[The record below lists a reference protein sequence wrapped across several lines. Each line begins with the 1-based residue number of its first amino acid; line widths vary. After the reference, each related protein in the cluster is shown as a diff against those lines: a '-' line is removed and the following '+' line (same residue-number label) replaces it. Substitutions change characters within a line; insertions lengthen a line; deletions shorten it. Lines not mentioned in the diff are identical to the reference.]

1 MLKISL
7 IFLAFI
13 VFFVL
18 TLKVVIIQM
27 GRLTDKYIGEKHRA
41 IEEIVNTGKVPKA
54 WMGKLEKRISS
65 VSKTQGRSKKVLKMK
80 MQSKTIIL
88 KKIDHLIDYS
98 KTSPFVQDKET
109 KEILLNKLLEAR
121 RLWEEKD
128 WEEITASP
136 E

>member
-13 VFFVL
+13 AFFVL

-65 VSKTQGRSKKVLKMK
+65 VSKTQGRSEKVLKMK
-80 MQSKTIIL
+80 MQAKTIIL

-98 KTSPFVQDKET
+98 KKSPFVQDKET

-128 WEEITASP
+128 WEEIMASP

>member
-13 VFFVL
+13 AFFVL

-41 IEEIVNTGKVPKA
+41 IEEIVNTGKVPKV

-65 VSKTQGRSKKVLKMK
+65 VSKTQGRSEKVLKMK

-128 WEEITASP
+128 WEEIMDSP

>member
-13 VFFVL
+13 AFFVL
-18 TLKVVIIQM
+18 TLKIVIIQM
-27 GRLTDKYIGEKHRA
+27 ERLTDKYIGEKHRA

-128 WEEITASP
+128 WEEIIASP

>member
-13 VFFVL
+13 AFFVL

-27 GRLTDKYIGEKHRA
+27 ERLTDKYIGEKHRA

-54 WMGKLEKRISS
+54 WIDKLEKRISS

-128 WEEITASP
+128 WEEIIASP

>member
-13 VFFVL
+13 AFFVL

-41 IEEIVNTGKVPKA
+41 IEEIVNTGKVPNV
-54 WMGKLEKRISS
+54 WMGKLEKKISL
-65 VSKTQGRSKKVLKMK
+65 VSKTQGRSEKVLKMK

-128 WEEITASP
+128 WEEIMASP

>member
-13 VFFVL
+13 AFFVL
-18 TLKVVIIQM
+18 TLKIVIIQM

-41 IEEIVNTGKVPKA
+41 IEEIVNTGKVPKV

-65 VSKTQGRSKKVLKMK
+65 VSKTQSQSEKVLKMK

-88 KKIDHLIDYS
+88 KKINHLIDYS

-128 WEEITASP
+128 WEEIIASP

>member
-1 MLKISL
+1 MLKIFL

-13 VFFVL
+13 AFFVL

-41 IEEIVNTGKVPKA
+41 IEEIVNTGKVPKV
-54 WMGKLEKRISS
+54 WIGKLEKRISS
-65 VSKTQGRSKKVLKMK
+65 VSKTQGRSEKVLKMK
-80 MQSKTIIL
+80 MQAKTIIL

-98 KTSPFVQDKET
+98 KKSPFVQDKET

-128 WEEITASP
+128 WEEIMASP

>member
-13 VFFVL
+13 AFFVL
-18 TLKVVIIQM
+18 TLKIVIIQM

-41 IEEIVNTGKVPKA
+41 IEEIVNTGKVPKV

-65 VSKTQGRSKKVLKMK
+65 VSKTQSQSEKVLKMK

-88 KKIDHLIDYS
+88 KKINHLIDYS

-128 WEEITASP
+128 WEEIMASP

>member
-7 IFLAFI
+7 IFLVFI
-13 VFFVL
+13 AFFVL

-41 IEEIVNTGKVPKA
+41 IEEIVNTGKVPKV
-54 WMGKLEKRISS
+54 WLGKLEKRISS
-65 VSKTQGRSKKVLKMK
+65 VGKTQGRSEKVLKMK
-80 MQSKTIIL
+80 IQSKTIIL
-88 KKIDHLIDYS
+88 KKISHLIDYS

-128 WEEITASP
+128 WEEIIASP

>member
-13 VFFVL
+13 AFFVL
-18 TLKVVIIQM
+18 TLKIVIIQM

-54 WMGKLEKRISS
+54 WTGKLEKRISS
-65 VSKTQGRSKKVLKMK
+65 VSKNQGRSEKVLKMK
-80 MQSKTIIL
+80 MQAKASIL
-88 KKIDHLIDYS
+88 KKIDYLIDYS

-109 KEILLNKLLEAR
+109 KEILLNKLLEVR

-128 WEEITASP
+128 WEEIITSP

>member
-13 VFFVL
+13 AFFVL
-18 TLKVVIIQM
+18 TLKIVIIQM

-41 IEEIVNTGKVPKA
+41 IEEIVNTGKVPKV

-65 VSKTQGRSKKVLKMK
+65 VSKTQSRSEKVLKMK
-80 MQSKTIIL
+80 IQSKTIIL
-88 KKIDHLIDYS
+88 KKINHLIDYS
-98 KTSPFVQDKET
+98 RTSPFVQDKET

-128 WEEITASP
+128 WEEIMASP

>member
-13 VFFVL
+13 AFFVL
-18 TLKVVIIQM
+18 TLKVVIILM
-27 GRLTDKYIGEKHRA
+27 ERLTGKYIGEKHRA

-54 WMGKLEKRISS
+54 WIDKLEKRISS

-80 MQSKTIIL
+80 MQAKTIIL
-88 KKIDHLIDYS
+88 KKIDHLIDCS

-109 KEILLNKLLEAR
+109 KEILLNKLMDAR
-121 RLWEEKD
+121 RFWEEKD
-128 WEEITASP
+128 WEEIMASP

>member
-1 MLKISL
+1 MFKISL

-13 VFFVL
+13 AFFVL

-54 WMGKLEKRISS
+54 WIDKLEKRISS
-65 VSKTQGRSKKVLKMK
+65 VSKTQGRSEKVLKMK
-80 MQSKTIIL
+80 MQAKTIIL

-98 KTSPFVQDKET
+98 KKSPFVQDKET

-128 WEEITASP
+128 WEEIMTSP

>member
-13 VFFVL
+13 AFFVL
-18 TLKVVIIQM
+18 TLKVVIILM
-27 GRLTDKYIGEKHRA
+27 ERLTGKYIGEKHRA

-80 MQSKTIIL
+80 MQAKTIIL

-98 KTSPFVQDKET
+98 KISPFVQDKET

-121 RLWEEKD
+121 RLWEEKG
-128 WEEITASP
+128 WEEIIASP
-136 E
+136 Q

>member
-1 MLKISL
+1 MLKIFL

-13 VFFVL
+13 AFFVL
-18 TLKVVIIQM
+18 TLKIVIIQM

-41 IEEIVNTGKVPKA
+41 IEEIVNTGKVPKV

-65 VSKTQGRSKKVLKMK
+65 VSKTQDRSEKVLKMK

-98 KTSPFVQDKET
+98 KKSPFVQDKET

-128 WEEITASP
+128 WEEIMASP

>member
-1 MLKISL
+1 MLKTSL

-13 VFFVL
+13 AFFVL
-18 TLKVVIIQM
+18 ILKVVIILM
-27 GRLTDKYIGEKHRA
+27 ERLTGKHIGEKHRA
-41 IEEIVNTGKVPKA
+41 IEEIANTGKVPKA
-54 WMGKLEKRISS
+54 WIDKLEKRISS

-80 MQSKTIIL
+80 MQAKTVIL
-88 KKIDHLIDYS
+88 KKIDHLIDCS

-128 WEEITASP
+128 WEEVIASP

>member
-13 VFFVL
+13 AFFVL
-18 TLKVVIIQM
+18 ILKVVIIQM
-27 GRLTDKYIGEKHRA
+27 ERLTGKYVGEKHRA

-54 WMGKLEKRISS
+54 WIDKLEKRISS

-80 MQSKTIIL
+80 IQAKTIIL
-88 KKIDHLIDYS
+88 KKIDLLIDYS

-109 KEILLNKLLEAR
+109 KEILLNKLLDTR

-128 WEEITASP
+128 WEEIIASP

>member
-1 MLKISL
+1 MLKIFL

-13 VFFVL
+13 AFFVL
-18 TLKVVIIQM
+18 TLKIVIIQM

-41 IEEIVNTGKVPKA
+41 IEEIVNTGKVPKV

-65 VSKTQGRSKKVLKMK
+65 VSKTQDRSEKVLKMK

-88 KKIDHLIDYS
+88 KKINHLIDYS

-128 WEEITASP
+128 WEEIMASP

>member
-13 VFFVL
+13 AFFVL
-18 TLKVVIIQM
+18 TLKVVITQI

-41 IEEIVNTGKVPKA
+41 IEEIVNTGKVPKV
-54 WMGKLEKRISS
+54 WIDKLEKKISL
-65 VSKTQGRSKKVLKMK
+65 VSKTQGRSEKVLKMK

-109 KEILLNKLLEAR
+109 KEILLNKLLESR

-128 WEEITASP
+128 WEEIMASP

>member
-13 VFFVL
+13 AFFVL
-18 TLKVVIIQM
+18 ILKVVIIQM

-54 WMGKLEKRISS
+54 WIDKLEKRISS

-80 MQSKTIIL
+80 MQAKTIIL

-98 KTSPFVQDKET
+98 KTSPFVRDKET

-128 WEEITASP
+128 WEEIIASS

>member
-13 VFFVL
+13 AFFVL

-41 IEEIVNTGKVPKA
+41 IEEIVNTGKVPKV

-128 WEEITASP
+128 WEEIMASP

>member
-1 MLKISL
+1 MLKIFL

-13 VFFVL
+13 AFFVL
-18 TLKVVIIQM
+18 TLKIVIIQM

-41 IEEIVNTGKVPKA
+41 IEEIVNTGKVPKV

-65 VSKTQGRSKKVLKMK
+65 VSKTQSRSEKVLKMK

-88 KKIDHLIDYS
+88 KKINHLIDYS
-98 KTSPFVQDKET
+98 KASPFVQDKET

-128 WEEITASP
+128 WEEIIASP

>member
-13 VFFVL
+13 AFFVL
-18 TLKVVIIQM
+18 TLKIVIIQM

-41 IEEIVNTGKVPKA
+41 IEEIVNTGKVPKV

-65 VSKTQGRSKKVLKMK
+65 VSKTQSQSEKVLKMK

-88 KKIDHLIDYS
+88 KKINHLIDYS
-98 KTSPFVQDKET
+98 RTSPFVQDKET

-128 WEEITASP
+128 WEEIMASP

>member
-13 VFFVL
+13 AFFVL
-18 TLKVVIIQM
+18 TLKIVIIQM

-41 IEEIVNTGKVPKA
+41 IEEIVNTGKVPKV

-65 VSKTQGRSKKVLKMK
+65 VSKTQGRSEKVLKMK
-80 MQSKTIIL
+80 MQAKTIIL

-128 WEEITASP
+128 WEEIMASP

>member
-7 IFLAFI
+7 IFLVFI
-13 VFFVL
+13 AFFVL

-54 WMGKLEKRISS
+54 WIDKLEKRISS
-65 VSKTQGRSKKVLKMK
+65 VSKTQGRSEKVLKMK
-80 MQSKTIIL
+80 MQAKASIL
-88 KKIDHLIDYS
+88 KKIDYLIDYS

-128 WEEITASP
+128 WEEIMASP

>member
-13 VFFVL
+13 AFFVL

-41 IEEIVNTGKVPKA
+41 IEEIVNTGKVPKV

-65 VSKTQGRSKKVLKMK
+65 VSKNQGRSEKVLKMK
-80 MQSKTIIL
+80 TQAKTSIL

-109 KEILLNKLLEAR
+109 KEILLNKLLEVR

-128 WEEITASP
+128 WEEIIAFP

>member
-1 MLKISL
+1 MLKIFL
-7 IFLAFI
+7 IFLVFI
-13 VFFVL
+13 AFFVL
-18 TLKVVIIQM
+18 TLKMVIIQM

-41 IEEIVNTGKVPKA
+41 IEEIANTGKVPKV
-54 WMGKLEKRISS
+54 WMGKLEKKISS
-65 VSKTQGRSKKVLKMK
+65 ISKTQGRSEKVLKMK
-80 MQSKTIIL
+80 IQSKTIIL
-88 KKIDHLIDYS
+88 KKINHLIDYS

-128 WEEITASP
+128 WEEIIASP

>member
-13 VFFVL
+13 AFFVL
-18 TLKVVIIQM
+18 TLKIVIIQM

-54 WMGKLEKRISS
+54 WIDKLEKRISS
-65 VSKTQGRSKKVLKMK
+65 VSKTQGRSEKVLKMK
-80 MQSKTIIL
+80 MQAKTIIL

-98 KTSPFVQDKET
+98 KKSPFVQDKET

-128 WEEITASP
+128 WEEIIASP

>member
-13 VFFVL
+13 AFFVL
-18 TLKVVIIQM
+18 TLKIVIIQM

-41 IEEIVNTGKVPKA
+41 IEEIVNTGKVPKV

-65 VSKTQGRSKKVLKMK
+65 VSKTQSRSEKVLKMK

-88 KKIDHLIDYS
+88 KKINHLIDYS
-98 KTSPFVQDKET
+98 RTSPFVQDKET

-128 WEEITASP
+128 WEEIMTSP

>member
-13 VFFVL
+13 AFFVL
-18 TLKVVIIQM
+18 TLKIVIIQM

-41 IEEIVNTGKVPKA
+41 IEEIVNTGKVPKV

-65 VSKTQGRSKKVLKMK
+65 VSKTQSQSEKVLKMK

-128 WEEITASP
+128 WEEIMASP

>member
-1 MLKISL
+1 MFKISL

-13 VFFVL
+13 AFFVL
-18 TLKVVIIQM
+18 TLKIVIIQM

-54 WMGKLEKRISS
+54 WIDKLEKRISS
-65 VSKTQGRSKKVLKMK
+65 VSKTQSQSEKVLKMK
-80 MQSKTIIL
+80 MQAKASIL
-88 KKIDHLIDYS
+88 KKIDYLIDYS

-128 WEEITASP
+128 WEEIMASP

>member
-1 MLKISL
+1 MLKISF

-13 VFFVL
+13 AFFVL
-18 TLKVVIIQM
+18 TLKVTIVQM

-41 IEEIVNTGKVPKA
+41 IEEIVNTGKVPKV

-65 VSKTQGRSKKVLKMK
+65 VSKTQGRSEKVLI
-80 MQSKTIIL
+80 QSKTIIL
-88 KKIDHLIDYS
+88 KKINHLIDYS
-98 KTSPFVQDKET
+98 RASPFVQDKET

-128 WEEITASP
+128 WEEIIASP

>member
-1 MLKISL
+1 
-7 IFLAFI
+7 
-13 VFFVL
+13 
-18 TLKVVIIQM
+18 M

-41 IEEIVNTGKVPKA
+41 IEEIVNTGKVPKV
-54 WMGKLEKRISS
+54 WLGKLEKRISS
-65 VSKTQGRSKKVLKMK
+65 VSKTQGRSEKVLKMK
-80 MQSKTIIL
+80 IQSKTIIL
-88 KKIDHLIDYS
+88 KKINHLIDYS

-128 WEEITASP
+128 WEEIMASP

>member
-41 IEEIVNTGKVPKA
+41 IEEIVNTGKVPKV
-54 WMGKLEKRISS
+54 WIGKLEKRISS
-65 VSKTQGRSKKVLKMK
+65 VSKTQGRSEKVLKMK

-98 KTSPFVQDKET
+98 KKSPFVQDKET

-128 WEEITASP
+128 WEEIMASP

>member
-41 IEEIVNTGKVPKA
+41 IEEIVNTGKVPKV
-54 WMGKLEKRISS
+54 WIGKLEKRISS
-65 VSKTQGRSKKVLKMK
+65 VSKTQGRSEKVLKMK
-80 MQSKTIIL
+80 MQAKTIIL

-98 KTSPFVQDKET
+98 KKSPFVQDKET

-128 WEEITASP
+128 WEEIMASP

>member
-13 VFFVL
+13 AFFVL
-18 TLKVVIIQM
+18 TLKIVIIQM

-65 VSKTQGRSKKVLKMK
+65 VSKTQSQSEKVLKMK

-88 KKIDHLIDYS
+88 KKINHLIDYS
-98 KTSPFVQDKET
+98 RTSPFVQDKET

-128 WEEITASP
+128 WEEIMASP

>member
-13 VFFVL
+13 AFFVL
-18 TLKVVIIQM
+18 TLKIVIIQM

-41 IEEIVNTGKVPKA
+41 IEEIVNTGKVPKV

-65 VSKTQGRSKKVLKMK
+65 MSKIQGRSKKVLKMK

-88 KKIDHLIDYS
+88 KKINHLIDYS

-128 WEEITASP
+128 WEEIIASP